1 MNCRNFWKTRTVHT
15 QKNVIG
21 AAKRIFLDY
30 CEPKVLIL
38 RTYPTVEGG
47 NSMFLLF
54 VKSLLLFN
62 INYLNM
68 LNVSIHS
75 YLVPYPV
82 YFGMIKQL
90 ITT

>member
-1 MNCRNFWKTRTVHT
+1 MGFFQILIKLCGILLSEHNTV
-15 QKNVIG
+15 V
-21 AAKRIFLDY
+21 F
-30 CEPKVLIL
+30 EF
-38 RTYPTVEGG
+38 
-47 NSMFLLF
+47 SLF

-90 ITT
+90 ITQFIIVNVGPLASENVHVRKPKLDLPE